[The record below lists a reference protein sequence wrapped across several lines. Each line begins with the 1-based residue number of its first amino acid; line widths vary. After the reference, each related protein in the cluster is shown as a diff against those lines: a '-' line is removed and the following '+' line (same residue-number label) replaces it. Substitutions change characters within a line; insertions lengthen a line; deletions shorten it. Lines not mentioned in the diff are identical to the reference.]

1 MSEYI
6 DSPCASAMHRLKRK
20 TPYGWDLNIYKGC
33 AHGCAYCYALYS
45 HPDLLANGVSAARDT
60 DAAVFSGRIH
70 VKTNIVERLEREL
83 SAPCWKREVVNIGG
97 VTDSYQAA
105 EAHYRF
111 MPEILA
117 LLVKYRTPA
126 IISTKSTLM
135 LRDIDLIDR
144 LSRVASVNIASTI
157 TTMDES
163 VRAIIEPG
171 ASPSLSRFRMLRE
184 FRKTG
189 ATVGLHIMPVIPF
202 LTDSRENLEALYAL
216 AHEADVHYVLPGS
229 LYLRGKTKP
238 AFLAAMQKNYPDAYV
253 RLRVM
258 YRAGRADDAWKSGLY
273 ATIRDLHAKYVLATW
288 SPPKEPPPET
298 PVQGELF

>member
-1 MSEYI
+1 MTEYI
-6 DSPCASAMHRLKRK
+6 EAPCASALHRLKRK
-20 TPYGWDLNIYKGC
+20 TPYGWDLNAFKGC
-33 AHGCAYCYALYS
+33 VHGCAYCYALYS
-45 HPDLLANGVSAARDT
+45 HPDLLANGISSARDT

-70 VKTNIVERLEREL
+70 VKTNIVERLERDL
-83 SAPCWKREVVNIGG
+83 SAPGWKREPVNIGG

-111 MPEILA
+111 MPEILS

-163 VRAIIEPG
+163 VRAVIEPG
-171 ASPSLSRFRMLRE
+171 AAPSRARFAMLRE

-189 ATVGLHIMPVIPF
+189 ATVGLHIMPVIPY
-202 LTDSRENLEALYAL
+202 LTDSRENLEALYAN
-216 AHEADVHYVLPGS
+216 ARESDVHYVLPGS

-238 AFLAAMQKNYPDAYV
+238 AFLAAMQKNFPDACV
-253 RLRVM
+253 LLRTM
-258 YRAGRADDAWKSGLY
+258 YRAGRADDGWKDGLY
-273 ATIRDLHAKYVLATW
+273 ATIRDLHAKYSLAGWT
-288 SPPKEPPPET
+288 PPKEPPPKA